1 MENDRNYALRNHT
14 LNDRSWYVATIDLGI
29 YSGPFRTKRLA
40 MNHTDMTMHLT
51 SMHRFS
57 AGLYHAPVS
66 NGHTA
71 YVGTGRILRINGFNE
86 E

>member
-1 MENDRNYALRNHT
+1 MESDRNYALRNHA
-14 LNDRSWYVATIDLGI
+14 LNDRSWYVATLDLGI

-51 SMHRFS
+51 SMHRSS

-66 NGHTA
+66 NGRTA
-71 YVGTGRILRINGFNE
+71 YVGTGRKLRISGFNQE
-86 E
+86 